1 MDDSF
6 PLSTHIQRVTE
17 LMLRIEQKL
26 HEKSLMVK
34 KLNEKR
40 MKWEQKDAKSK
51 QRRIMLNYTVRLN
64 MMSSFDYNAYM

>member
-1 MDDSF
+1 
-6 PLSTHIQRVTE
+6 
-17 LMLRIEQKL
+17 MLRIEQKL

-34 KLNEKR
+34 KLNEKK

-51 QRRIMLNYTVRLN
+51 QRRIILNYIVRLN